1 MFMTLFIIFLIAA
14 VLIWLSF
21 YLGKRKKTRLLSEGK
36 IIERKTDFLTQEH
49 RFTTVTSN
57 LEDIGNALNKTVFG
71 EEKISFE
78 PNYGQGVI
86 VFHKGGVGGT
96 FGAALRSAGQDGSA
110 SYRYRFQVE
119 AYREQK
125 LGVSAEDVHGA
136 NVLLTAIE
144 RAFMQ
149 LDPGTS
155 VQRVKAEY
163 KTKSK
168 FF

>member
-1 MFMTLFIIFLIAA
+1 MTLFIVFLIAGA
-14 VLIWLSF
+14 LIWLSF
-21 YLGKRKKTRLLSEGK
+21 HLGKRKKTRLLSEGK
-36 IIERKTDFLTQEH
+36 IIERKTDFLEQAHCFITK
-49 RFTTVTSN
+49 TSSIA
-57 LEDIGNALNKTVFG
+57 DIGNALNKAVLS

-78 PNYGQGVI
+78 PNYGQGII
-86 VFHKGGVGGT
+86 VFHKGGAGGT
-96 FGAALRSAGQDGSA
+96 FGAALRSLGQDGSA
-110 SYRYRFQVE
+110 SYRYKFQVE
-119 AYREQK
+119 AYREQR
-125 LGVSAEDVHGA
+125 LGVSAEDMHGA

-168 FF
+168 FL